1 MSIGEKHM
9 TDYIKQLRKLVGQMP
24 IVTCSAG
31 VLIVNSQ
38 NQLLLLHRTDN
49 DTWGLPGGVLEPG
62 ESLEET
68 ARREVKEETGLEIGK
83 LKLFNVY
90 SGKELYARYSE
101 GEIYTVAIIYLTTD
115 FKGEMKAD
123 GIETK
128 EVKFYSTENLPE
140 NIHPPDQ
147 LIIKDFDNFGIK

>member
-1 MSIGEKHM
+1 M
-9 TDYIKQLRKLVGQMP
+9 TDYIRRLRKLVGQMP

-31 VLIVNSQ
+31 VLIVNDQ
-38 NQLLLLHRTDN
+38 NQLLLLLRTDN

-68 ARREVKEETGLEIGK
+68 ARRELKEETGLEIGN

-90 SGKELYARYSE
+90 SGKELYARYPE

-115 FKGEMKAD
+115 FKGDMKAD

-128 EVKFYSTENLPE
+128 DIKFYSIEDLPE
-140 NIHPPDQ
+140 KIHPPDQ
-147 LIIKDFDNFGIK
+147 LIIKDFWAKFTC